1 MDRMDRISSFGL
13 RSSRARVVALV
24 ALFAALSAQAQTAAP
39 SPSSAPAYETARLD
53 SKLMGRAMPYDVLL
67 PPDYAASKDRL
78 YPVLFLLHGLY
89 GKHDDWLTRSRL
101 VEHASAHRF
110 IIVTP
115 EGGNGWYTDGANDA
129 SEKYESYIVR
139 ELVPEIDRRFRTLRA
154 REGRG
159 VAGLSMGGYG
169 ALKFGVKYPELF
181 AFAGSTSG
189 AVSVASW
196 RTEADIDSRLRP
208 FIVKTFG
215 PAEGAVKK
223 SNDLFLIFRELPAE
237 RARALPFFYLDC
249 GTEDPL
255 RLLAPNRALADLLAE
270 RKIAHEYRQLP
281 GDHSWPYWDKQV
293 QEILR
298 VAARTLSP
306 PVATKTSELRPQ
318 AHGRVTATFSTSNR
332 RATP

>member
-1 MDRMDRISSFGL
+1 ML
-13 RSSRARVVALV
+13 KNHRAHALALV
-24 ALFAALSAQAQTAAP
+24 FVLAFAPGARAQAVAQ
-39 SPSSAPAYETARLD
+39 SPATPYETARLE

-67 PPDYAASKDRL
+67 PAGYAASEEKL

-89 GKHDDWLTRSRL
+89 GRHDDWLRRSRL
-101 VEHASAHRF
+101 VEHAAAHDF
-110 IIVTP
+110 IVVTP
-115 EGGNGWYTDGANDA
+115 EGGNGWYTDGADGPA
-129 SEKYESYIVR
+129 EKYESYIVR
-139 ELVPEIDRRFRTLRA
+139 ELVPEIDRRFRTIRA

-196 RTEADIDSRLRP
+196 RSEADLDERLRP

-215 PAEGAVKK
+215 PATGQVKK
-223 SNDLFLIFRELPAE
+223 SNDLFLLFRELPAE
-237 RARALPFFYLDC
+237 RLASLPFFYLDC
-249 GTEDPL
+249 GTEDAL

-281 GDHSWPYWDKQV
+281 GDHSWPYWDRQV

-298 VAARTLSP
+298 VAARRLSP
-306 PVATKTSELRPQ
+306 PVAAVTK
-318 AHGRVTATFSTSNR
+318 
-332 RATP
+332 

>member
-1 MDRMDRISSFGL
+1 MDRIRDFSL
-13 RSSRARVVALV
+13 RSYRAWVFALV
-24 ALFAALSAQAQTAAP
+24 FMLAAASGARAQTTAQ
-39 SPSSAPAYETARLD
+39 SPSSGAGQAYETARLD

-67 PPDYAASKDRL
+67 PSDYAASKDKL
-78 YPVLFLLHGLY
+78 YPVLYLLHGLY
-89 GKHDDWLTRSRL
+89 GRHDDWLTRSRL
-101 VEHASAHRF
+101 VEHASAYRF

-115 EGGNGWYTDGANDA
+115 EGGNGWYTDGAD
-129 SEKYESYIVR
+129 SPVEKYESYIVR
-139 ELVPEIDRRFRTLRA
+139 ELVPEIDRRFRTIRA

-169 ALKFGVKYPELF
+169 SLKFGVKYPELF

-196 RTEADIDSRLRP
+196 RSEADLDERLRP

-215 PAEGAVKK
+215 PAEGPVKK
-223 SNDLFLIFRELPAE
+223 SNDLFLLFRELPAE
-237 RARALPFFYLDC
+237 RLAALPFFYLDC

-281 GDHSWPYWDKQV
+281 GDHSWPYWDRQV

-298 VAARTLSP
+298 VAARKLSP
-306 PVATKTSELRPQ
+306 PVAAATK
-318 AHGRVTATFSTSNR
+318 
-332 RATP
+332 

>member
-1 MDRMDRISSFGL
+1 MPRTN
-13 RSSRARVVALV
+13 RARLFALV
-24 ALFAALSAQAQTAAP
+24 LVLFAAASDARAQGVAP
-39 SPSSAPAYETARLD
+39 SPAPYESARLE

-67 PPDYAASKDRL
+67 PADYAASKEKF

-89 GKHDDWLTRSRL
+89 GKHDDWLVRSRL
-101 VEHASAHRF
+101 VEHAAAYNF
-110 IIVTP
+110 IVVTP
-115 EGGNGWYTDGANDA
+115 EGGNGWYTDGADGPA
-129 SEKYESYIVR
+129 EKYESYIVR

-196 RTEADIDSRLRP
+196 RSESDLDERLRP

-215 PAEGAVKK
+215 PAEGQVKK
-223 SNDLFLIFRELPAE
+223 SNDLFLLFRELPAE
-237 RARALPFFYLDC
+237 RTRALPFFYLDC

-255 RLLAPNRALADLLAE
+255 RLLAPNRALADLLTE

-281 GDHSWPYWDKQV
+281 GDHSWPYWDRQV

-298 VAARTLSP
+298 VAARKLSP
-306 PVATKTSELRPQ
+306 PVAAVTK
-318 AHGRVTATFSTSNR
+318 
-332 RATP
+332 

>member
-1 MDRMDRISSFGL
+1 ML
-13 RSSRARVVALV
+13 RTNRARLVALV
-24 ALFAALSAQAQTAAP
+24 LVWVAFASSSARAQTPAQ
-39 SPSSAPAYETARLD
+39 SPSQTPAPPYETARLE
-53 SKLMGRAMPYDVLL
+53 SKLMGRAMPYNVLL
-67 PPDYAASKDRL
+67 PSDYAASKDKL
-78 YPVLFLLHGLY
+78 YPVLYLLHGLY
-89 GKHDDWLTRSRL
+89 GKHDDWLVRSRL
-101 VEHASAHRF
+101 VEHASAHHF

-115 EGGNGWYTDGANDA
+115 EGGNGWYTDGASDP

-139 ELVPEIDRRFRTLRA
+139 ELVPEVERRFRTLRA

-196 RTEADIDSRLRP
+196 RSETDLPERLRP
-208 FIVKTFG
+208 FIVRTFG
-215 PAEGAVKK
+215 PADGATKK
-223 SNDLFLIFRELPAE
+223 SNDLFLLLRSFPAE
-237 RARALPFFYLDC
+237 RLPALPFFYFDC

-255 RLLAPNRALADLLAE
+255 ELLAPNRALADLLAE

-281 GDHSWPYWDKQV
+281 GDHSWPYWDRQV

-298 VAARTLSP
+298 VAARKLSP
-306 PVATKTSELRPQ
+306 PVAVATK
-318 AHGRVTATFSTSNR
+318 
-332 RATP
+332 